1 MEIKKSE
8 KADLQGKKLIFTQI
22 GLVLSLLIVWGTFN
36 ISQGTITIQE
46 VEKPVEEIISELPP
60 VTRPEEQERPQAKL
74 LKVVAPTISDII
86 EVVDNSI
93 ELENEDIFNPEA
105 DEDLKV
111 YTGLPTGT
119 PNDGELILE
128 EDVPVIKAEV
138 NPDFR
143 GAGAKSQDEYRKWV
157 QATVKY
163 PSLAQEN
170 GVVGAVVL
178 KFVIGKD
185 GRVGDITVLSS
196 PDRSLSDEVTRV
208 LKSSPAW
215 TPGKQR
221 DKPVSVYGTIRIV
234 FQI

>member
-1 MEIKKSE
+1 MEIKKSD

-22 GLVLSLLIVWGTFN
+22 GLVLSLLLTWGAFN
-36 ISQGTITIQE
+36 ISQGTISIQE
-46 VEKPVEEIISELPP
+46 IEKPVEEITAELPP
-60 VTRPEEQERPQAKL
+60 VTRPEEERPQTKL

-119 PNDGELILE
+119 PNDGELILD
-128 EDVPVIKAEV
+128 EDVPVIKAEI
-138 NPDFR
+138 NPDFQ
-143 GAGAKSQDEYRKWV
+143 GAGDKSNDKFRKWV
-157 QATVKY
+157 QSAVKY
-163 PSLAQEN
+163 PQLAQEN

-185 GRVGDITVLSS
+185 GRIGEITILSS

-221 DKPVSVYGTIRIV
+221 GKPVSVYGTVRIL